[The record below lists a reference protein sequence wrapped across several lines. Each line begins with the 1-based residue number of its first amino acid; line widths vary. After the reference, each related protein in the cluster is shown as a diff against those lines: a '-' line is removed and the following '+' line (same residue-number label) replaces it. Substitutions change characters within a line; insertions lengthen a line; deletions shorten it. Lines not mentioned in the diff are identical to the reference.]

1 MLIYGGEKIGVRQL
15 LDVFLQVQDCLSCD
29 KKTASEDAAEKVDL
43 EYSISC
49 QLRYAFNLATGLLLV
64 NTSKYIGGFTCASHL
79 KIK

>member
-15 LDVFLQVQDCLSCD
+15 LDVFLQAQDCFSCD

-49 QLRYAFNLATGLLLV
+49 QLRHAFNLATGLLLV
-64 NTSKYIGGFTCASHL
+64 NMSKYLSGFTCASHL